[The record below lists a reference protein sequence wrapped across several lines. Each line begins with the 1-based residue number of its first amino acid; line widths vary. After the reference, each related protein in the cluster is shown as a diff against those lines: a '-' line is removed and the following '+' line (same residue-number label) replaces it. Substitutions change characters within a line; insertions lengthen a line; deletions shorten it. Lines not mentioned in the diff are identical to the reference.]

1 MHNKY
6 EPLRDRSYY
15 RQLSDW
21 ELIELA
27 KSVKTTELELVLAE
41 RLRKAKQE
49 QNAYDED
56 CDYELG
62 R

>member
-41 RLRKAKQE
+41 RLKKAKDE
-49 QNAYDED
+49 Q
-56 CDYELG
+56 YEHNIYS
-62 R
+62 